1 MAFVFETVKVMR
13 AFIIWLYVVLC
24 PFALLAQRGELSRF
38 ERMFTTEAD
47 FGEAEK
53 VQEGDVIFNE
63 LMPFVTEGRSKFV
76 ELLNKSP
83 RIIDLKTLNIANIDE
98 GGVISKVKKVSDT
111 TLLLHPGQYVVLA
124 PDTNEI
130 NCPAGRNSESLYL
143 KNALPLFSST
153 TTSLVLFDEDT
164 MFVDRIVYSLKW
176 HTPDIEDIH
185 NVSLERINPEGET
198 QDSLNWH
205 SAASTVGYQTAG
217 FENSQMLK
225 EVEAGEKRFWLEENI
240 FSPDNDGFQDY
251 LKIGYNLPEEG
262 YLLTVRIY
270 TRSGALVCTPY
281 SNYLVPRSGVLTYN
295 GTFEG
300 NSAMIE
306 TGIYV
311 MKIEGHHRSAKKCV
325 EIMTFIKAK

>member
-1 MAFVFETVKVMR
+1 MRTFVIGLLIVF
-13 AFIIWLYVVLC
+13 C
-24 PFALLAQRGELSRF
+24 PFALLAQREGLSRF
-38 ERMFTTEAD
+38 ERIFTTDAD
-47 FGEAEK
+47 FGTAEK

-76 ELLNKSP
+76 ELLNNSP

-98 GGVISKVKKVSDT
+98 EGVISKVKKVSDT
-111 TLLLHPGQYVVLA
+111 TLLLSPGQYVVLA
-124 PDTNEI
+124 PDTDAI

-164 MFVDRIVYSLKW
+164 LIIDKIVYSLKW

-185 NVSLERINPEGET
+185 NVSLERINPNGET

-225 EVEAGEKRFWLEENI
+225 KGVSGGKRFWLEENI

-251 LKIGYNLPEEG
+251 LKIGYNLPKEG

-270 TRSGALVCTPY
+270 TRSGSLVCTPF
-281 SNYLVPRSGVLTYN
+281 SNFLVPQSGVLTYN

-306 TGIYV
+306 TGLYV
-311 MKIEGHHRSAKKCV
+311 MRVEGHHRSGKKYIENLV
-325 EIMTFIKAK
+325 FIKAK